1 MIKYLRSWYAVG
13 VFISVLSLG
22 VVQGS
27 APACAG
33 ISVFPVHLTVHAPDT
48 RTELTLKVSGGGPVN
63 LQVRVMRWHKG
74 TDPGQMEP
82 TRDVVASP
90 PFATLR
96 TGEEL
101 TARIV
106 RIAKRP
112 VQREECYRV
121 LVDQLP
127 QQTGAGGSVGLLIR
141 QSLPLCFEP

>member
-1 MIKYLRSWYAVG
+1 MLLLG
-13 VFISVLSLG
+13 V

-27 APACAG
+27 ASARAG
-33 ISVFPVHLTVHAPDT
+33 ISVFPVHLTVHAPET
-48 RTELTLKVSGGGPVN
+48 ATTLTLKVPDGGPVN
-63 LQVRVMRWHKG
+63 LQIRVMGWHKG
-74 TDPGQMEP
+74 TDPDQMEP

-106 RIAKRP
+106 RIARRP
-112 VQREECYRV
+112 VQHEECYRV

-127 QQTGAGGSVGLLIR
+127 QQTGKGGSVGLLIR